1 MKEHFMIFF
10 TNAYCREGAEW
21 SVVLQQFTRQDGVPI
36 LFACIWQGDTKG
48 PERITDWIYEEVLTL
63 CARGKAARCT
73 DKVGKAFQ
81 RRYRTLGCRNASLA
95 LFFAMD
101 AECFYAR
108 QGKGQLYFFQLLF
121 DKVKGR
127 PLARNSSEEG
137 ENIGCE
143 RAVWEPQ
150 TGILLGS
157 AEFLEAL
164 EQGGADT
171 ATCLRA
177 SELKTEEQAGKHLR
191 ELCMAVEAW
200 GVRDTAAVF
209 CMAVRG

>member
-1 MKEHFMIFF
+1 MIFF
-10 TNAYCREGAEW
+10 TNAYRREGAEW

-36 LFACIWQGDTKG
+36 LFACLFQGDAKG
-48 PERITDWIYEEVLTL
+48 PERITDWIYEEVLAL
-63 CARGKAARCT
+63 CEWGKAARCT

-81 RRYRTLGCRNASLA
+81 HRYQTLGCGNASLA

-101 AECFYAR
+101 EECFYAR

-137 ENIGCE
+137 ENIGYE
-143 RAVWEPQ
+143 RAVWEPR

-164 EQGGADT
+164 EQSGADT
-171 ATCLRA
+171 AACLRA

-191 ELCMAVEAW
+191 ELCTAVASR

-209 CMAVRG
+209 CMAVRR